1 MTIKIII
8 CSNQKEK
15 TENRTN
21 QETKQNQIL
30 DLKSNWKNR
39 YILKVGSVFR
49 ITEKSSIYSADCGL
63 YLMGDI

>member
-1 MTIKIII
+1 MDTLKFNKMTIKIII

-49 ITEKSSIYSADCGL
+49 ITEK
-63 YLMGDI
+63 